1 MACSSHTTMSLFTA
15 CSRLG
20 SLKGKKITT
29 ITRLIKRQVQGDS
42 KQLHWGTCHSK
53 DSSHARHVPWHTY
66 YLRNTSPWQPRQGLS
81 EVLATLQLSCSQQSS
96 SPGHLAQQQVTG
108 PGKDLDTWWR
118 QTEQRQEH
126 RATGTRQSKA
136 FKARRAAFHPTSA
149 CSPEGFKT
157 SLSPAARRKTLSS
170 SHSKHWLCEGVAKA
184 SKALREISI
193 VPFTCNTLRR
203 HLE

>member
-1 MACSSHTTMSLFTA
+1 MAHLPTA
-15 CSRLG
+15 QHQPLA
-20 SLKGKKITT
+20 
-29 ITRLIKRQVQGDS
+29 
-42 KQLHWGTCHSK
+42 
-53 DSSHARHVPWHTY
+53 ARARIVRGFGYPAP
-66 YLRNTSPWQPRQGLS
+66 LLLSAELQPRP
-81 EVLATLQLSCSQQSS
+81 
-96 SPGHLAQQQVTG
+96 PGSTAG
-108 PGKDLDTWWR
+108 DRPGKDLDTWWR

-193 VPFTCNTLRR
+193 MPFTCNTLRR